1 MKALRFLFTALQ
13 AAIGLSACGQENF
26 ENANVAEFAKLADE
40 PNVVVLDVRTAEEYA
55 EGHIV
60 GALNIDQGQSDFIEK
75 AKAQLPNNK
84 TIAVYCRSGRR
95 SASAASRLI
104 AEGYTCVNLKGGIVA
119 WKEAGLDVTTDNY
132 EVDVFR
138 TKNGK
143 TVKFHALVH
152 ASIRIEYDGL
162 EIMVDPVT
170 KLGNRTIDYSTM
182 PKADCILVTH
192 EHADHFDKEAI
203 RLLMGGNTRLI
214 MNKRCV
220 EMYGA
225 GDVMANG
232 QISDKLRVISDKL
245 QSPISEPCSARQP
258 DVNGASKAGA
268 QLARR
273 ANGQI
278 SDKLRVTSDK
288 LQSPISEP
296 CSARQPD
303 ANSASK
309 AGTQLAR
316 RANGQW
322 SMVNEI
328 TLEAVPAY
336 NTTEG
341 HLQLHPKG
349 RDNGYILTLDG
360 LRIYIAG
367 DTEDIPEMSDIKD
380 IDIAFLPCNQPYTMT
395 PEQLVRAAKV
405 IKPKVLFPYHYGN
418 TDVSTIPAKL
428 EGEGID
434 VRIRHYE

>member
-60 GALNIDQGQSDFIEK
+60 GALNIDQGQGDFMEK
-75 AKAQLPNNK
+75 AKAQLSKNK

-95 SASAASRLI
+95 SASAASRLA

-119 WKEAGLDVTTDNY
+119 WKEAGKDVTTDNY

-162 EIMVDPVT
+162 VIMVDPVT

-203 RLLMGGNTRLI
+203 RLLTSDNTRLI

-232 QISDKLRVISDKL
+232 QISDKL
-245 QSPISEPCSARQP
+245 QSS
-258 DVNGASKAGA
+258 
-268 QLARR
+268 L
-273 ANGQI
+273 
-278 SDKLRVTSDK
+278 
-288 LQSPISEP
+288 SEP

-316 RANGQW
+316 RVNGQW

-341 HLQLHPKG
+341 HLQFHPKG